1 MYAVAAQLRCGER
14 FCGHH
19 DPCKYTIVRCSG
31 VKKHGKGQCR
41 VWSNSCYKDADP
53 LRRGSPLCHHH
64 RVRCD
69 GQTIAGK
76 DCTVTSS
83 SQHMHADPLR
93 RGERFCAHHRANKH
107 ANPIAEVAHELAA
120 DECPTCGEWCCICGV
135 KLVYG
140 PSSSQ
145 DGEDEELP
153 HPVYSVPG

>member
-1 MYAVAAQLRCGER
+1 MLTRCAVGGPFA
-14 FCGHH
+14 
-19 DPCKYTIVRCSG
+19 TITVCD
-31 VKKHGKGQCR
+31 VT
-41 VWSNSCYKDADP
+41 
-53 LRRGSPLCHHH
+53 GSTS
-64 RVRCD
+64 R
-69 GQTIAGK
+69 QTIAGK
-76 DCTVTSS
+76 RCTVTSS